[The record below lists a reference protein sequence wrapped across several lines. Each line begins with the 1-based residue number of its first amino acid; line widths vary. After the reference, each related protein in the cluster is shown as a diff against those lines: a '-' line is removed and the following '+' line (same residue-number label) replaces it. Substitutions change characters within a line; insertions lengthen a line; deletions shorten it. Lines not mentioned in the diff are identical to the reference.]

1 MKSHRIVRFISC
13 KTISDKTNL
22 SNTPKS
28 GSQDVQIA
36 ASGSNVYVTWWERNQ
51 TMNEPV
57 MKVSND
63 TGKTF
68 GQEIMLSAK

>member
-13 KTISDKTNL
+13 KTIRDKTNL

-28 GSQDVQIA
+28 ETQDAQIA

-51 TMNEPV
+51 TVNEPV
-57 MKVSND
+57 MKVSNV
-63 TGKTF
+63 
-68 GQEIMLSAK
+68 LAKHLDKR